1 MNNESMSLGLIL
13 SIFLLLCL
21 NWIYFFNWL
30 GLIGWIVSVI
40 TPTKKV
46 KEIEDER
53 LFRKTKEFKK
63 HQRKWK
69 FCFLIA
75 PVSFAVIYLVL
86 SYITKRIIVSYFG
99 SMFIIIAV
107 YGMLVK
113 YEAKERKKIDI

>member
-1 MNNESMSLGLIL
+1 MNNESMSFGLIL
-13 SIFLLLCL
+13 SVFLLLCL

-40 TPTKKV
+40 APTKKV

-53 LFRKTKEFKK
+53 LFRKTKVFKK

-69 FCFLIA
+69 LRFFIA

-86 SYITKRIIVSYFG
+86 SYITKHIIVSYFG

-107 YGMLVK
+107 YRMLVK
-113 YEAKERKKIDI
+113 YETKERKELGM